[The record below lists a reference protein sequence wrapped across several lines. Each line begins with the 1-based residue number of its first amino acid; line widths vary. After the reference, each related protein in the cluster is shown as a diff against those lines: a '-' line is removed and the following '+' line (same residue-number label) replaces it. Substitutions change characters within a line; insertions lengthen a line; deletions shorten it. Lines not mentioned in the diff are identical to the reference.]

1 MKQINKV
8 LVVNCGSSSL
18 KFRLFGMT
26 GERMLCKGLVERIG
40 LAGSRLV
47 YTKTG
52 CEKLVREVAMKD
64 HVEAIRQVVKV
75 LCDPSCGVVASLAEL
90 DAIGHRVVHGGDRFA
105 APARVTS
112 AAKKL
117 IAKCVPLAPLHNPAN
132 LQGIEACEKAAKG
145 VPNVAVFDT
154 AFHQTMP
161 GCAYQYAIPRKV
173 ARRYGVRK
181 YGFHGTSHKFLTQA
195 AAAWLGKPA
204 GRVNLVT
211 CHLGNGSSIAAVKGG
226 QCIDTTMGLTP
237 LAGLVMGTRAGDIDA
252 GALFYLARQGFTV
265 DQLDRMLNKESG
277 FQGLTGAF
285 GGDTRDVVAKAAKGD
300 LDAAEALEMFGHRA
314 ALYVGGYNTLIGGA
328 DAIVMAGGIGENAAE
343 LREQI
348 VRRLGALGVKL
359 DRKANRQVVG
369 GRSGV
374 ISTKDSKIPVVVIPT
389 DEELMIAR
397 ETLAV
402 LKGEGGK
409 G

>member
-1 MKQINKV
+1 MKQVNKV

-18 KFRLFGMT
+18 KFQLFDMK
-26 GERMLCKGLVERIG
+26 GEKMLCKGLVERIG
-40 LAGSRLV
+40 IAGSRLV

-52 CEKLVREVAMKD
+52 CEKIVRETPMKD
-64 HVEAIRQVVKV
+64 HVEAIRQVMAV
-75 LCDPSCGVVASLAEL
+75 LCDAACGVVKSLSEL
-90 DAIGHRVVHGGDRFA
+90 DAIGHRVVHGGDKFA
-105 APARVTS
+105 APAKVTAS
-112 AAKKL
+112 VKKL
-117 IAKCVPLAPLHNPAN
+117 IAKCAVLAPLHNPAN

-145 VPNVAVFDT
+145 VPNVAIFDT

-173 ARRYGVRK
+173 ARKFGVRK

-195 AAAWLGKPA
+195 AAQWLKKPLA
-204 GRVNLVT
+204 KVNLVT
-211 CHLGNGSSIAAVKGG
+211 CHLGNGSSIAAVKNG

-252 GALFYLARQGFTV
+252 GALFYLAKQGFTV
-265 DQLDRMLNKESG
+265 EQLDKLLNKESG

-285 GGDTRDVVAKAAKGD
+285 GGDTRDVVAKAEKGD
-300 LDAAEALEMFGHRA
+300 IDAVEALEMFGHRA

-328 DAIVMAGGIGENAAE
+328 QAIIMAGGIGENAAE

-348 VRRLGALGVKL
+348 VKRLGALGVKL
-359 DRKANRQVVG
+359 DPKANKAIRG
-369 GRSGV
+369 GKSGV

-389 DEELMIAR
+389 NEELMIAR
-397 ETLAV
+397 ETKAV
-402 LKGEGGK
+402 LS
-409 G
+409 

>member
-1 MKQINKV
+1 MKQVNKV

-18 KFRLFGMT
+18 KFQLFDMK
-26 GERMLCKGLVERIG
+26 GEKMLCKGLVERIG
-40 LAGSRLV
+40 IAGSRLV

-52 CEKLVREVAMKD
+52 CEKTVREIAMKN
-64 HVEAIRQVVKV
+64 HVEAIRQVMSV
-75 LCDPSCGVVASLAEL
+75 LCDPACGVVKSLAEL
-90 DAIGHRVVHGGDRFA
+90 DAIGHRVVHGGDKFA
-105 APARVTS
+105 APARVT
-112 AAKKL
+112 AAVKKL

-145 VPNVAVFDT
+145 VPNVAIFDT

-173 ARRYGVRK
+173 ARKFGVRK

-195 AAAWLGKPA
+195 AAARLKKPLVK
-204 GRVNLVT
+204 VNLVT

-237 LAGLVMGTRAGDIDA
+237 LAGLVMGTRSGDIDA
-252 GALFYLARQGFTV
+252 GALFYLAKQGYTV
-265 DQLDRMLNKESG
+265 EQLDKMLNKESG

-285 GGDTRDVVAKAAKGD
+285 GGDTRDVAAKAEKGD
-300 LDAAEALEMFGHRA
+300 IDAVEALEMFGHRA

-328 DAIVMAGGIGENAAE
+328 DAIIMAGGIGENAAE

-348 VRRLGALGVKL
+348 VKRLGAIGVKL
-359 DRKANRQVVG
+359 DKKANKSIFG
-369 GRSGV
+369 GKSGV

-389 DEELMIAR
+389 NEELMIAR
-397 ETLAV
+397 ETKEV
-402 LKGEGGK
+402 LQP
-409 G
+409 

>member
-1 MKQINKV
+1 MKKVNKV

-18 KFRLFGMT
+18 KFQLFDMK
-26 GERMLCKGLVERIG
+26 GEKMLCKGLVERIG
-40 LAGSRLV
+40 IAGSRLV

-52 CEKLVREVAMKD
+52 CEKIVRETPMKN
-64 HVEAIRQVVKV
+64 HVEAIRQVMAV
-75 LCDPSCGVVASLAEL
+75 LCDAACGVVKSLSEL
-90 DAIGHRVVHGGDRFA
+90 DAIGHRVVHGGDKFA
-105 APARVTS
+105 APAKVT
-112 AAKKL
+112 AAVKKL
-117 IAKCVPLAPLHNPAN
+117 IAKCAVLAPLHNPAN

-145 VPNVAVFDT
+145 VPNVAIFDT

-173 ARRYGVRK
+173 ARKFGVRK

-195 AAAWLGKPA
+195 AAAWLKKPLA
-204 GRVNLVT
+204 RVNLVT

-252 GALFYLARQGFTV
+252 GALFYLAKQGFTV
-265 DQLDRMLNKESG
+265 DQLDKLLNKESG

-285 GGDTRDVVAKAAKGD
+285 GGDTRDVVAKAEKGD
-300 LDAAEALEMFGHRA
+300 IDAVEALEMFGHRA

-328 DAIVMAGGIGENAAE
+328 DAIIMAGGIGENAAE

-348 VRRLGALGVKL
+348 VKRLGALGVKL
-359 DRKANRQVVG
+359 DKKANKAICG
-369 GRSGV
+369 GKSGV

-389 DEELMIAR
+389 NEELMIAR
-397 ETLAV
+397 ETKAV
-402 LKGEGGK
+402 LLAK
-409 G
+409 